1 MIVVAGE
8 SLVDLVPSGDGRLA
22 AHCGGGPFNT
32 ARALARL
39 GQRVEFLGCVS
50 DDGFGVRLR
59 KALTDDRVGVETVVD
74 TRLPTTLAIA
84 ALGSDGAAH
93 YRFYTAGTAAAALT
107 PADALAALP
116 ETLDALVGGSL
127 GLMLEPLAEAI
138 LALLET
144 DAAATALTVLDPNVR
159 PSLISD
165 RSVYLDRLQRAL
177 RRSDV
182 LKASQEDLAWLEP
195 DLGPEAAARKLMQ
208 AGPAVAL
215 VTLGADGALVVSG
228 DDAVPVSSPPVEVV
242 DTIGAGDAFTAGFL
256 ARWLHDGFGRA
267 QLSDREAVVEAAEF
281 ACLVASKT
289 CERAGAD
296 PPRITL

>member
-1 MIVVAGE
+1 M
-8 SLVDLVPSGDGRLA
+8 PSEDDRLA

-59 KALTDDRVGVETVVD
+59 KALTDDGVGVDSLVD
-74 TRLPTTLAIA
+74 TRLPTTLALA
-84 ALGSDGAAH
+84 ALGSDGAAD
-93 YRFYTAGTAAAALT
+93 YRFYTEGTAAAALT
-107 PADALAALP
+107 ATDALAALP
-116 ETLDALVGGSL
+116 DTLDALVGGSF
-127 GLMLEPLAEAI
+127 GLMLEPLSDAI
-138 LALLET
+138 LAVLET
-144 DAAATALTVLDPNVR
+144 DAAAAALTVLDPNVR
-159 PSLISD
+159 PSLIPD
-165 RSVYLDRLQRAL
+165 RSVYTERLQRAL
-177 RRSDV
+177 RRTDV
-182 LKASQEDLAWLEP
+182 LKASAEDLAWIEP
-195 DLGPEAAARKLMQ
+195 ELGPEAASRKLLR

-256 ARWLHDGFGRA
+256 ARWLHDGFGGA

-281 ACLVASKT
+281 ACLVAGKT